1 MPVLQS
7 SDHVSYMGLKGF
19 ALNYV
24 GHWSCPYLIS
34 NRQLGWQDTDMVQ
47 KGGTTPWSEES
58 STKAGNTCQLY
69 TYYVTLPPGVPY
81 VHSFVSWGH
90 VEYKGSASGLIV
102 SL

>member
-47 KGGTTPWSEES
+47 KGGTTPWSEERG
-58 STKAGNTCQLY
+58 TKLVTHAKDNTLY
-69 TYYVTLPPGVPY
+69 LLCHFTA
-81 VHSFVSWGH
+81 WGP
-90 VEYKGSASGLIV
+90 ICT
-102 SL
+102 